1 MIGKQGNGDTQ
12 RQPAPGAPPGALPGT
27 LPGLGADVIAGFQV
41 FLIALP
47 LCLGI
52 ALASGFPP
60 AAGILTAVVG
70 GLVSPFI
77 SNSELTIKG
86 PAAGLIVV
94 VLGSVQAL
102 GDGDPLLGY
111 QRTLAV
117 GVVAGLI
124 QTLLGLL
131 RLGRIVDL
139 FPTAAVHG
147 MLAAI
152 GVIVISRQVH
162 VALGVKPD
170 AAGPL
175 GLLMEIPHSLLN
187 LNPAITLIGGVS
199 LAVVFI
205 LPVLRQRL
213 ISALPAPIVVV
224 AIAIVLG
231 LYFGLTQ
238 PQTYVFL
245 GHEYALGPHQL
256 VPLPSSLLQAV
267 QFPDFSGLWHPQAPV
282 WILMFAVIGSV
293 ESLLSAKAVDLID
306 PRHRRCDLNADLTAV
321 GVGNTIAALLGGL
334 PMISEIVRSSANVG
348 AGARS
353 RWANFF
359 HGLFLLA
366 MVAALPGLLS
376 LIPLAALAALLI
388 HTGLRLASPREFLH
402 MRALGGDQFA
412 VFLTTLIVTLASDL
426 LIGIASGLVLQIL
439 LHLADGADRR
449 HLHRARVR
457 VDMSNKGHPVI
468 RVRGSAL
475 FSNWGGLRRHIDDCA
490 QAPIASV
497 DLSATRVVDHTTM
510 QRLHELQAEWQ
521 RAGRVLMIVGLTE
534 HHAWSP
540 HPQAGRRRL
549 HDRARRRGSRDSGA
563 AGLTLVLVLVGA
575 AGGAPWPVAARE
587 GVEDHPPAR
596 AVSSIARRPA
606 RAHRFIGS
614 DGNPGASRWRR
625 SAGRPSGGGPAGRG
639 PAGPSRPA

>member
-1 MIGKQGNGDTQ
+1 MNDQHEDNTTHRHPGPGVS
-12 RQPAPGAPPGALPGT
+12 PAAAS
-27 LPGLGADVIAGFQV
+27 GLGADVIAGFQV

-70 GLVSPFI
+70 GLVTPFF
-77 SNSELTIKG
+77 SNSQLTIKG

-102 GDGDPLLGY
+102 GDGDPVVGY

-117 GVVAGLI
+117 GVVAGVI

-131 RLGRIVDL
+131 RLGRIADL

-162 VALGVKPD
+162 VALGVVPE
-170 AAGPL
+170 AHGPL
-175 GLLMEIPHSLLN
+175 GLLAEIPHSLLH
-187 LNPAITLIGGVS
+187 LNPAIALIGGVS
-199 LAVVFI
+199 LAIAFI
-205 LPVLRQRL
+205 LPALRWGWARV
-213 ISALPAPIVVV
+213 LPAPIVVV
-224 AIAIVLG
+224 ACAILLALYLG
-231 LYFGLTQ
+231 L
-238 PQTYVFL
+238 PESRTYAFL
-245 GHEYALGPHQL
+245 GSTHALGPHQL
-256 VPLPSSLLQAV
+256 VPLPASLLQAI
-267 QFPDFSGLWHPQAPV
+267 QFPDFSGLMHPEAPV

-306 PRHRRCDLNADLTAV
+306 PQHRRSDLNSDLTAV
-321 GVGNTIAALLGGL
+321 GVGNTLAALLGGL
-334 PMISEIVRSSANVG
+334 PMISEIVRSSANVA
-348 AGARS
+348 AGGRS

-366 MVAALPGLLS
+366 IVVALPGLLS

-388 HTGLRLASPREFLH
+388 HIGLRLASPREFLH
-402 MRALGGDQFA
+402 MRALGGDQFG
-412 VFLTTLIVTLASDL
+412 VFLTTLLVTLATDL
-426 LIGIASGLVLQIL
+426 LVGIASGLVLQIL
-439 LHLADGADRR
+439 LHLAHGADGR

-457 VDMSNKGHPVI
+457 VDTGSPGHPIV

-490 QAPIASV
+490 QYPVTSV

-510 QRLHELQAEWQ
+510 QRLHEMQAEWR
-521 RAGRVLMIVGLTE
+521 RAGRELKIVGLHE
-534 HHAWSP
+534 HHAWSS
-540 HPQAGRRRL
+540 HPQAGRRRQ
-549 HDRARRRGSRDSGA
+549 RGRGRRRTGGDQGVP
-563 AGLTLVLVLVGA
+563 GLVLVLTLTG
-575 AGGAPWPVAARE
+575 VAAM
-587 GVEDHPPAR
+587 P
-596 AVSSIARRPA
+596 RPA
-606 RAHRFIGS
+606 VATLDADPAELRAEPRGVR
-614 DGNPGASRWRR
+614 PGAQLPGVVLPGVVLLPGSV
-625 SAGRPSGGGPAGRG
+625 PPGPAGL
-639 PAGPSRPA
+639 PPPP